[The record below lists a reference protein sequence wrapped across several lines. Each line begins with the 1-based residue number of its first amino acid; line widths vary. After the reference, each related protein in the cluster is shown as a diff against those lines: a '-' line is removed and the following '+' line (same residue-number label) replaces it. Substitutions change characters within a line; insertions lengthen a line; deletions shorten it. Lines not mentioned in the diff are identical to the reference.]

1 MVRIKQQ
8 FINNNNRPRRPLKPQ
23 GIVLHETATPGAT
36 AQNEYRYF
44 SVPNRK
50 ASAHAFVD
58 WNEIVQIIPWNEIA
72 WHAGL
77 TANSRFIGIELCHAT
92 TKEQFDKTW
101 QNAVEL
107 FAWLFVNVL
116 KQTKVT
122 KDNLMSHA
130 EVSAKWKE
138 TDHTDPVAYFKK
150 FGKTVDDFRMDVQK
164 KIDEIV
170 KDNKGQLTQQS
181 SNNVQKTK
189 QGIVI
194 ARSGLNIRKQPS
206 INAKILG
213 VYRFNEKVVIFEEKN
228 GWYRT
233 DKGWVSAQY
242 VKVV

>member
-1 MVRIKQQ
+1 MVIKQQ
-8 FINNNNRPRRPLKPQ
+8 FINNNNRPRKPLSPQ

-58 WNEIVQIIPWNEIA
+58 WNEIVQIIPWNERA
-72 WHAGL
+72 WHAGP

-92 TKEQFDKTW
+92 TKEQFDKVW

-107 FAWLFVNVL
+107 FAWLFINVL

-138 TDHTDPVAYFKK
+138 TDHTDPIGYFKK
-150 FGKTVDDFRMDVQK
+150 FGKTVDDFRADVQK
-164 KIDEIV
+164 KIDEMLK
-170 KDNKGQLTQQS
+170 KDKVQLTQVA
-181 SNNVQKTK
+181 NTPKVR
-189 QGIVI
+189 QGIVT
-194 ARSGLNIRKQPS
+194 ARSGLNIREQPS
-206 INAKILG
+206 TSAKVLG
-213 VYRFNEKVVIFEEKN
+213 TYKANEKITILEEKN

-233 DKGWVSAQY
+233 DKGWVYGQY
-242 VKVV
+242 VKIV